1 MTGRPPATLK
11 RAIGPLVARV
21 PYARRAMR
29 RTVDAVFRTAL
40 RQFDRGRR
48 PGIAQES
55 SHLVSRTESLN
66 QAAEQYFARFE
77 DRDYLLGKPF
87 TDEAEFPR
95 YLFSLG
101 VLLQGLRLRRSD
113 VVVEF
118 GAGSCWVSHFLNRF
132 GCKTISIDVSRTALD
147 LGREA
152 FRRDSSTN
160 WAVDP
165 EFVAYDGHRI
175 PLPDASCDKVIVFDA
190 FHHVPN
196 QREILTELCRILR
209 PDGMV
214 AMCEPGTGHADTEAS
229 RREVERYGVLE
240 NELVAEDVGALAV
253 DCGFA
258 AAHLIVASPRA
269 LCEIPCEDLG
279 PFIRGKGFA
288 HFWAVQSNALIDG
301 HYFVLYKG
309 DPRPNTT
316 RPKTLGARIALVR
329 TPSEIRIARGER
341 ATVPLEIANVA
352 ETTWLSA
359 PPDGRGWTRV
369 GVHLLRAG
377 EPPVVVDFDWL
388 RVELPHDV
396 RSGTAI
402 TLTLQL
408 PAVQE
413 LGLYHVVFDLV
424 IEGTAWFAER
434 GSKTAVA
441 HLRVGTYGASTAVA
455 QT

>member
-1 MTGRPPATLK
+1 MTDHPPATLK
-11 RAIGPLVARV
+11 RAIGPFVSRV
-21 PYARRAMR
+21 PYAQRAVR

-48 PGIAQES
+48 PGVARES
-55 SHLVSRTESLN
+55 SHLIPRTDALN
-66 QAAEQYFARFE
+66 QAAEQYFARFD
-77 DRDYLLGKPF
+77 DRNYLLGKPF

-132 GCKTISIDVSRTALD
+132 GCKTIAVDVSQTALD

-152 FRRDSSTN
+152 FRRDALTN
-160 WAVDP
+160 WTVDP

-316 RPKTLGARIALVR
+316 RPKAIGARIALVG
-329 TPSEIRIARGER
+329 TSAPVRIAPGER
-341 ATVPLEIANVA
+341 VTVTLDVTNVC
-352 ETTWLSA
+352 ETIWLSA
-359 PPDGRGWTRV
+359 PREGRGWTRV
-369 GVHLLRAG
+369 GVHLSRPG
-377 EPPVVVDFDWL
+377 DPPATVDFDWF
-388 RVELPHDV
+388 RADLPHDLLPNTSV
-396 RSGTAI
+396 R
-402 TLTLQL
+402 LTVQL
-408 PAVQE
+408 PPIEEPGVYLA
-413 LGLYHVVFDLV
+413 VFDLV
-424 IEGTAWFAER
+424 VEGLTWFAER
-434 GSKTAVA
+434 GSQTETLTI
-441 HLRVGTYGASTAVA
+441 HVGP
-455 QT
+455 